1 MNKCDCYQFET
12 KRRYLSNI
20 DKITYTLATERLAPE
35 YIDEEVGVCYGTKE
49 KDVCN
54 CDGDRSKCSFYET
67 VREKAAEENYE
78 RVRAEAAEEK
88 KNLSTTKNVLEEI
101 EDLIGE
107 HWGTDPIYYVDSKNK
122 EEAGAAKLC
131 CKILEVIRTA
141 QRGEK

>member
-35 YIDEEVGVCYGTKE
+35 YIDEKVSVSYGTKE

-54 CDGDRSKCSFYET
+54 CGGDRRKGSFYES
-67 VREKAAEENYE
+67 VREK
-78 RVRAEAAEEK
+78 EAKKEK
-88 KNLSTTKNVLEEI
+88 SLSTNKNVLEEI
-101 EDLIGE
+101 EGLIGE
-107 HWGTDPIYYVDSKNK
+107 YWGTDPIYYIDSKNE

-141 QRGEK
+141 QGGENNEKDS

>member
-1 MNKCDCYQFET
+1 MVMSKCDCYQFET

-54 CDGDRSKCSFYET
+54 CGGDKSKCNF
-67 VREKAAEENYE
+67 YE

-88 KNLSTTKNVLEEI
+88 ENLSTTKNVLEEI
-101 EDLIGE
+101 EGLIGDY
-107 HWGTDPIYYVDSKNK
+107 WGTDPIYYVGSQNT
-122 EEAGAAKLC
+122 EEDGAAKLC
-131 CKILEVIRTA
+131 CKILEVIRVS
-141 QRGEK
+141 RGGIDGENS

>member
-1 MNKCDCYQFET
+1 MVMSKCDCYQFET

-54 CDGDRSKCSFYET
+54 CGGDKSKCNF
-67 VREKAAEENYE
+67 YE

-88 KNLSTTKNVLEEI
+88 ENLSTTKNVLEEI
-101 EDLIGE
+101 EGLIGDY
-107 HWGTDPIYYVDSKNK
+107 WGTDPIYYVGSQNT
-122 EEAGAAKLC
+122 EEDGAAKLC
-131 CKILEVIRTA
+131 CKILEAIRVS
-141 QRGEK
+141 RGGIDGENS

>member
-1 MNKCDCYQFET
+1 MSKCDCYQFET

-54 CDGDRSKCSFYET
+54 CGGDKSKCNF
-67 VREKAAEENYE
+67 YE

-88 KNLSTTKNVLEEI
+88 KFSERKDVLDEI
-101 EDLIGE
+101 ENLIGE
-107 HWGTDPIYYVDSKNK
+107 YWGTNPIYYTDSKNK
-122 EEAGAAKLC
+122 EEANAAKLC
-131 CKILEVIRTA
+131 CKILEAIQIA
-141 QRGEK
+141 QRGGNDEKDS